1 MSKSPRRDGDI
12 LATGFKLLCQ
22 QSGLPMPITEYRFH
36 DTRRWRM
43 DFAWP
48 EEMVYLECDGAIWT
62 QGRHTR
68 GTGWF
73 RDTEKI
79 NHAAALGWRL
89 MRASPATL
97 CTSDTIELVR
107 TALTTRRQVA

>member
-1 MSKSPRRDGDI
+1 
-12 LATGFKLLCQ
+12 
-22 QSGLPMPITEYRFH
+22 
-36 DTRRWRM
+36 M